1 MLTRNL
7 SLDGF
12 RAYAL
17 LDTLH
22 RDTLYFK
29 SLRSSERY
37 GGASKASLNSGRY
50 VRFSIRKMPVV
61 KMQLEY
67 LHPVGVMR
75 AYALCMYK
83 QMGVFAARREEMA
96 MDDPIHCGPY
106 PKHAHVWE
114 SIRRIP
120 SPIEIERICANGP
133 DYSTHKL
140 NQSN

>member
-1 MLTRNL
+1 MLNRDI

-12 RAYAL
+12 RAY
-17 LDTLH
+17 TMPEILH

-37 GGASKASLNSGRY
+37 GGASKASLNNGRY
-50 VRFSIRKMPVV
+50 VRFSIRKLPVV
-61 KMQLEY
+61 KLQREFLS
-67 LHPVGVMR
+67 PAGVMR
-75 AYALCMYK
+75 AYALCVYK
-83 QMGVFAARREEMA
+83 QTGVFAARMTEIN

-120 SPIEIERICANGP
+120 SPIEIKRIRANGP
-133 DYSTHKL
+133 DYSARKL
-140 NQSN
+140 NQSK